1 MSVTENIIAAT
12 LRKFSRRGFVDRRR
26 TAAAGGRYVE
36 RLRIRT
42 PSLGQRVMNLS
53 GGNQQKVLLA
63 KWLEAGPKVLI
74 VNEPTRGIDVGAKAE
89 IHALLRDL
97 AGGGI
102 GVVVISSE
110 LPELLGLCDRILAMH
125 EGRVTGEFAGEQA
138 TEEAIMAKATGH

>member
-1 MSVTENIIAAT
+1 
-12 LRKFSRRGFVDRRR
+12 
-26 TAAAGGRYVE
+26 
-36 RLRIRT
+36 
-42 PSLGQRVMNLS
+42 MNLS